1 MGPNAGQFV
10 RGAQGVRTPFRWRWA
25 AWGALFLAL
34 TLAIAAPA
42 LSSVEED
49 EGILVSV
56 LQDFLSDAGREVRI
70 RGFEGAL
77 SSRATVRE
85 ISIADD
91 DGVWITLTDV
101 VIDWNRTA
109 LLERRIDVNELSAGT
124 ITLARFPTTQ
134 TDNALP
140 ESTARE
146 GFSLPELPV
155 SVHIGEVRADRVRID
170 AAVTGQ
176 AAEVV
181 LVGSAQ
187 LAGGQGHTRFDAHR
201 IDGQEG
207 SFLFEGDFDNAS
219 RVLSLDLSLGEGS
232 DGIATTLLGIPGAP
246 ALGLTIRGHGPI
258 ATFDAAIALS
268 TDDQQRVTGNVALID
283 ETPETGVLEGGGF
296 NVTLDGD
303 LRPLISSE
311 LHPFFG
317 AESRLRAFGQRN
329 ENGEID
335 LSELSIV
342 TGAMQMAGRA
352 LLGSSGF
359 PRVVVLTAG
368 IARDDGQPV
377 LLPGTSGAARINQ
390 ATLTIDHDAEVSRDW
405 SLRAEIEGLDLG
417 TTTIANAV
425 LDGRGRLNAVGA
437 EPATGDAPEVPF
449 EGVFEFSAQGIAAD
463 DPALQQ
469 AVGDEFYGLA
479 SLVWPGPDQ
488 AINLT
493 GLAFEGNTV
502 SLTAYGDIDGLTF
515 DGFVDLEAP
524 DLSAFS
530 GLAGRP
536 LGGRALATLQGQ
548 LNPATGAMDFNADLT
563 TRDLTVDVPEADA
576 LLAGEAGIAVSLK
589 RDTEGT
595 TLRQFDLTAGT
606 VEMSASGLLRP
617 GLVDLRAQLMAH
629 DLTQLGEGYGGRLAL
644 DVLLGIDDSGQRLR
658 FDGSAIDLQLADLP
672 GAGALDG
679 FLQGAN
685 RVQGDFLQQ
694 ETQTEV
700 RLLSIEGPRLELN
713 GSGIWSATNPD
724 LALTLHRLDLS
735 GLGAGGRGEMTGSVR
750 LTGENG
756 HPYAE
761 LHLSG
766 DGPLRVGVEA
776 IDGVL
781 GSGLSLTGAGGIE
794 ADGALRVDTLDLQAG
809 GLNLTARGR
818 QGADGATRVQLEG
831 AVDSMGRIVP
841 GISGPARLSADLSHR
856 AGVPG
861 YGLNATLTG
870 PSGLTLTAE
879 GSVAEDFTL
888 DLALQGQVEGTI
900 INPVIEP
907 SNVTGLIRFSGTMQG
922 PPGLDALRLDAR
934 ASGGRYVL
942 PVANVA
948 FQGIEAQAHL
958 DGLVARVQLD
968 GESLSGGR
976 GHIEGTI
983 TLDDRFAADLDL
995 RVTDLQIQQPR
1006 LFTARLN
1013 GEATLTGPMSQ
1024 AATVRGAIDVSEAEI
1039 LIPNSPLAR
1048 QGFRL
1053 VGLSHVGEDADSRR
1067 TREAAGIATGTSYG
1081 REPRPLRLDLSL
1093 NAPGRI
1099 FVRGRGLDAELGGTL
1114 RLGGTTHDV
1123 VPAGSFGLIRGR
1135 LDLLGNRFT
1144 LTDGSASMVGSFM
1157 PVVSLTATTESDGVQ
1172 TSVTLAGHANSPEIT
1187 FSSVP
1192 ELPQDEVLARLVF
1205 RRSLAS
1211 LSPFQAAQLALSL
1224 ATLTGR
1230 AENSILSRTRQAM
1243 GLDDLDFTVDEAG
1256 NTALRFGRYIN
1267 DRVYTDVSVDS
1278 TGRGEVSINLDLT
1291 PNIRLRGRTDTDGTS
1306 GVGVF
1311 FERDY

>member
-1 MGPNAGQFV
+1 MGLNTGQSV
-10 RGAQGVRTPFRWRWA
+10 RGSQGVRTLLRWRWA

-34 TLAIAAPA
+34 SLAIAAPA

-49 EGILVSV
+49 EGILVGV

-91 DGVWITLTDV
+91 EGVWITLTDV
-101 VIDWNRTA
+101 VIDWNRAA

-124 ITLARFPTTQ
+124 ITLARFPSMQ
-134 TDNALP
+134 TDSALP
-140 ESTARE
+140 GATARE

-155 SVHIGEVRADRVRID
+155 SVHIGEVRADRVQID

-176 AAEVV
+176 PAEVV

-187 LAGGQGHTRFDAHR
+187 LAGGQGQARFDAHR

-207 SFLFEGDFDNAS
+207 GFLFAGDFDNAT

-232 DGIATTLLGIPGAP
+232 NGIATTLLGIPGAP
-246 ALGLTIRGHGPI
+246 ALGLTIQGHGPI

-268 TDDQQRVTGNVALID
+268 TDGQQRVTGNVTLID
-283 ETPETGVLEGGGF
+283 QTPETGVLEGGGF

-303 LRPLISSE
+303 LRPLISAE

-317 AESRLRAFGQRN
+317 AESRLRALGQRT
-329 ENGEID
+329 ESGEID

-352 LLGSSGF
+352 LLGASGF
-359 PRVVVLTAG
+359 PRVVLLTAG
-368 IARDDGQPV
+368 IARDDGEPV

-405 SLRAEIEGLDLG
+405 SLRAEIDGLDLG
-417 TTTIANAV
+417 TTTIATAV
-425 LDGRGRLNAVGA
+425 LDGRGRLNAVAA
-437 EPATGDAPEVPF
+437 EPATGDASDVPF
-449 EGVFEFSAQGIAAD
+449 EGVFEFSAQGIATD

-469 AVGDEFYGLA
+469 AVGDEFFGLA

-530 GLAGRP
+530 AVAGRP

-563 TRDLTVDVPEADA
+563 TRDLTVDLPEADA

-595 TLRQFDLTAGT
+595 TLRRFDLTAGT
-606 VEMSASGLLRP
+606 VEMSASGLLQP

-644 DVLLGIDDSGQRLR
+644 DVLLGIDGSGQRLR

-694 ETQTEV
+694 DTQTEV
-700 RLLSIEGPRLELN
+700 RLLSIDGPRLDLE
-713 GSGIWSATNPD
+713 GSGIWSAANPD
-724 LALTLHRLDLS
+724 LALTLRRLDLS
-735 GLGAGGRGEMTGSVR
+735 GLGGGGVMTGSVR

-756 HPYAE
+756 HPYAQ

-766 DGPLRVGVEA
+766 DGPLRVGVAA

-781 GSGLSLTGAGGIE
+781 GSGLSLSGAGGIE
-794 ADGALRVDTLDLQAG
+794 ADGALHVDALDLQAG
-809 GLNLTARGR
+809 GLSLTAQGR
-818 QGADGATRVQLEG
+818 QGADGATRVLLEG

-841 GISGPARLSADLSHR
+841 GITGPARLSADLSHR
-856 AGVPG
+856 VGVPG

-870 PSGLTLTAE
+870 PSGLSLTAE
-879 GSVAEDFTL
+879 GRVAEDFTL

-900 INPVIEP
+900 VNPLIEP
-907 SNVTGLIRFSGTMQG
+907 SNVSGLIRFSGAMQG

-948 FQGIEAQAHL
+948 FQGIEAEAHL
-958 DGLVARVQLD
+958 NGPVVRVQLD

-983 TLDDRFAADLDL
+983 TLDQSVTANLDL

-1013 GEATLTGPMSQ
+1013 GEAVLTGPMSQ

-1053 VGLSHVGEDADSRR
+1053 VGLTHVGEDLDSLH

-1081 REPRPLRLDLSL
+1081 REPRPLRLDLTL

-1099 FVRGRGLDAELGGTL
+1099 FVRGRGLDAELGGAL
-1114 RLGGTTHDV
+1114 RLGGTTQDV

-1172 TSVTLAGHANSPEIT
+1172 TSVTLAGRASSPEIT

-1256 NTALRFGRYIN
+1256 NTALRFGRYVS

-1278 TGRGEVSINLDLT
+1278 DGRGEVSINLDLT

-1306 GVGVF
+1306 GVGLF